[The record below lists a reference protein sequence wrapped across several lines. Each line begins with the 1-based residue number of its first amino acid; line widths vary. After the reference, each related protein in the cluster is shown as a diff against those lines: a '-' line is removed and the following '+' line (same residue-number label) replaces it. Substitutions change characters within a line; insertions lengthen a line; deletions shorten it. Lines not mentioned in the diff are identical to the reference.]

1 MKENKENLGN
11 FSTENTSVDVS
22 NDMDTKIVVNAFSMS
37 KSPTMVS
44 LKIRA
49 WARLYSISLSKEGAD
64 AKFDIFNE
72 AIFIRAYVRFFS
84 QVVMICPGVRATVVI
99 RYLTIDEECVGD
111 EYVLSRETASGG

>member
-11 FSTENTSVDVS
+11 FATENTSVDVS

-49 WARLYSISLSKEGAD
+49 LARLYSISLSKEGAD
-64 AKFDIFNE
+64 AKSDIFNE
-72 AIFIRAYVRFFS
+72 AMFMRAYVRFFS

-99 RYLTIDEECVGD
+99 RHLTIHEECVGD
-111 EYVLSRETASGG
+111 EYV